1 MIEARA
7 FEILIE
13 TAKNYIDSYPTRV
26 EEFLFE
32 FEGYEIEFIE
42 RDLSFFQ
49 LVESY
54 LDDPMCFVDGFD
66 FGFIEAKKA
75 FYHVGEDK
83 LIFSLRRKIEF
94 LEEKQ
99 NAIASITSGNANGN
113 DQTKAEAKQEFLDE
127 KGLSAKEY
135 ALVYILDLFANRES
149 IPTDTIE
156 GGYSKKKIE
165 EKGKELFELRVKPNS
180 FYKQVINIS
189 ENFDVKNKSDLDLL
203 SKRWFQVV
211 KCYSRNWNSTEA
223 YLKSHFLIENEGE
236 NTGEL

>member
-1 MIEARA
+1 MTEARA

-94 LEEKQ
+94 LVEKQ
-99 NAIASITSGNANGN
+99 SAIASKTSGSANGTP
-113 DQTKAEAKQEFLDE
+113 QTKSQEKLEIIDE

-135 ALVYILDLFANRES
+135 ALVYIIDLFANKET
-149 IPTDTIE
+149 IPTNPIE

-180 FYKQVINIS
+180 FYK
-189 ENFDVKNKSDLDLL
+189 EVKNINEGDYLKDKFHLNLV
-203 SKRWFQVV
+203 SKRWLQVV
-211 KCYSRNWNSTEA
+211 KTYSRNWNLTET
-223 YLKSHFLIENEGE
+223 YLKSNFLIENKGE
-236 NTGEL
+236 NLGE